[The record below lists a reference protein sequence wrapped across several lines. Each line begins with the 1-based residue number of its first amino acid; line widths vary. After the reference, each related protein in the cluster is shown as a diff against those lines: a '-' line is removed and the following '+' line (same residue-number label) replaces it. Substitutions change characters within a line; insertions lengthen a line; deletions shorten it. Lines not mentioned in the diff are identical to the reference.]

1 MLEKIKRW
9 NWKLILSIFLAL
21 VYLGVYFAI
30 GIGFNNDPDFKPFMS
45 NSYEPSNECLFG
57 FGIAIGAFFFGFFLV
72 QFWKTMDMIFPPK
85 KRKAVQ

>member
-21 VYLGVYFAI
+21 VYLSVYLII
-30 GIGFNNDPDFKPFMS
+30 GILFDSDPDFKPFMAD
-45 NSYEPSNECLFG
+45 SYEPSNECLFG
-57 FGIAIGAFFFGFFLV
+57 FGIAMSGFFFGLFLV
-72 QFWKTMDMIFPPK
+72 RFWKTMDMIFPPK